1 MAVAS
6 FRFFSR
12 GPAASTGI
20 SCDKEKSCELTV
32 PQEKRYKRE
41 DPVIVC
47 HLLQQIIPL
56 SDAMPM
62 HKKPA
67 ALFFDKNDYELLR
80 IVNDVIGGND
90 LSKTLRSLL
99 VEHMHPNGI
108 KEMAAARGLRIAYAI
123 AALLGSFEDGK
134 AGDRIKALRSLRDEV
149 FLSSATF
156 HQVNTARALLQIMK
170 ELLRSRDNEMRQL
183 KLAHDFR
190 MVSTG
195 NPRLV
200 RKQLTEYHLLEMPEE
215 SNQFTFD
222 DHVHDANTKGRK
234 SPTHLLMDAWI
245 KGIRHLTVVYYNFV
259 SPEVVGELIEASAIL
274 DIRVQV
280 GIEMSAR
287 FRDKY
292 VRFTWEPHGFIGN
305 RSFLKFLEEESV
317 IRLLDEG
324 RQVSQYQQ
332 RYVFDVLEVY
342 NNRHR
347 LDLGR
352 DLELPLLPLE
362 RQEFLRFVGAGQP
375 SVLHLARFIHND
387 LAATIAKEVP
397 SLLKELEHA
406 AEERKI
412 QLQRRLGIFKNYT
425 LEAIIEQFLLPSR
438 NPEVHDPAH
447 PEDGVDLPELLRL
460 SPKALLAKLLS
471 LHSSSRFTLNLSNL
485 TIQDALELLY
495 TCEGM
500 ISHIETYNLK
510 TVAHGMI
517 ACRGGGVFAGDA
529 VALKSPEEHYCLIS
543 DLQQA
548 LNEDNVIAL
557 KRAIRAIIWDFEEQ
571 RIQMKKYVDKLSA
584 DKPEKGRLAG
594 EYGQMLDRKGQLVDI
609 LYNLETFHNYYKKRV
624 LGSRIGSGS
633 TGQADNQYGMGLVVL
648 DTLPARA
655 KEVITAEI
663 AGKKR
668 LLLPVTAL
676 LTKHSHSRRHASTE
690 GQGTR
695 SFWEKLRLVK
705 ARADQPFH
713 DWSLDGL
720 LVHPGRPGNI
730 ATLGGIS
737 RDGDGD
743 KLFTNTTVEEK
754 IEEPVTY
761 LNTNV
766 KNTLKVVIGFIPAFL
781 TFSLTKDWW
790 LLAYLGAFIWFGIT
804 GFRNIIQSVLGGGG
818 LRRSPLL
825 PWNSLVSWS
834 RIADSLLYTGF
845 SVPLLDFLVKTLLL
859 DRTFGITTTTNPILL
874 YAAMG
879 LANGIYV
886 SSHNIFRGLPRAAAT
901 GNFFRSIL
909 AIPLA
914 VLLNSVIALVLQ
926 LSGVPDVAGALQ
938 KWAAVISKFASDCV
952 AAVIEGMADR
962 QVNIRA
968 RLVAYQAKISQ
979 LFSVFSRLELL
990 FPEEDVLEMLQSPKM
1005 IMETLDYE
1013 ARDQEKRIIVNALD
1027 LMYFWMYQP
1036 RASRALGIIVQ
1047 QMTQEEWLI
1056 FYRSQLVLKRYR
1068 EISQVF
1074 VDGLVGRNFSKA
1086 LSFYLD
1092 RFEEY
1097 LSDLEKLGKKKK

>member
-1 MAVAS
+1 
-6 FRFFSR
+6 
-12 GPAASTGI
+12 
-20 SCDKEKSCELTV
+20 
-32 PQEKRYKRE
+32 
-41 DPVIVC
+41 
-47 HLLQQIIPL
+47 
-56 SDAMPM
+56 M

-80 IVNDVIGGND
+80 IVNDVMKGSN
-90 LSKTLRSLL
+90 LSKNLRSLL

-123 AALLGSFEDGK
+123 ANLLGSFEEGK
-134 AGDRIKALRSLRDEV
+134 AGDRIKSLRSLRDEV

-156 HQVNTARALLQIMK
+156 HQVNTARTLLQIMK
-170 ELLRSRDNEMRQL
+170 ELLRSRDGEMSQL

-200 RKQLTEYHLLEMPEE
+200 RKQLAKYHLLEMPEE

-245 KGIRHLTVVYYNFV
+245 KGIRHLTVVYYNYV
-259 SPEVVGELIEASAIL
+259 SPEVVEELIEAGRIL
-274 DIRVQV
+274 DIQVQV

-305 RSFLKFLEEESV
+305 RSFLKFLKEDSV
-317 IRLLDEG
+317 IMLLAEG
-324 RQVSQYQQ
+324 RQVSLYQQ

-342 NNRHR
+342 NKRHR
-347 LDLGR
+347 QELSR
-352 DLELPLLPLE
+352 DLELTLLPLE
-362 RQEFLRFVGAGQP
+362 RKEFLRFIGAGQP

-387 LAATIAKEVP
+387 LAAKMDEEIPALLEEFAVASKE
-397 SLLKELEHA
+397 K
-406 AEERKI
+406 KI
-412 QLQRRLGIFKNYT
+412 QLQKRLVLLQRYS
-425 LEAIIEQFLLPSR
+425 LENLIEQFLLPSC
-438 NPEVHDPAH
+438 NPEVHDPSH
-447 PEDGVDLPELLRL
+447 PEEGVDLPELLKL
-460 SPKALLAKLLS
+460 DPKALLTKLLS

-485 TIQDALELLY
+485 TIHDTLELLY
-495 TCEGM
+495 SCEGM
-500 ISHIETYNLK
+500 ISHIETYNLR
-510 TVAHGMI
+510 TAAHGLT
-517 ACRGGGVFAGDA
+517 ACHGGGTFAGDA
-529 VALKSPEEHYCLIS
+529 VDLRSPEQHYCLVS
-543 DLQQA
+543 NLQQA
-548 LNEDNVIAL
+548 LNEDNVITL

-571 RIQMKKYVDKLSA
+571 RLQLKQYVDQLPA
-584 DKPEKGRLAG
+584 DKVEKGRL
-594 EYGQMLDRKGQLVDI
+594 EREHEQMLQRKKELLDI
-609 LYNLETFHNYYKKRV
+609 LYNLETFHDYYKKRI

-633 TGQADNQYGMGLVVL
+633 TGQSDNQYGMGLVVL

-655 KEVITAEI
+655 QIAIKEEI
-663 AGKKR
+663 ANKKR

-676 LTKHSHSRRHASTE
+676 LTKHSHSRQHGPSE
-690 GQGTR
+690 GQGKR

-705 ARADQPFH
+705 TRTGLPFQ

-720 LVHPGRPGNI
+720 LVHPGKPGNV

-737 RDGDGD
+737 RNGDSD
-743 KLFTNTTVEEK
+743 KLFKKTKVEGK
-754 IEEPVTY
+754 IQQPWTY

-766 KNTLKVVIGFIPAFL
+766 KNTLKVLFGFIPAFL

-834 RIADSLLYTGF
+834 RISDSLLYTGF
-845 SVPLLDFLVKTLLL
+845 SVPLLDYLVKTLLL
-859 DRTFGITTTTNPILL
+859 DRTFGVTTATNPILL
-874 YAAMG
+874 YAVMG
-879 LANGIYV
+879 LANGMYI
-886 SSHNIFRGLPRAAAT
+886 SGHNIFRGLPSAAAK

-914 VLLNSVIALVLQ
+914 VLLNSAIGLVMQ
-926 LSGVPDVAGALQ
+926 LGGIPDVAGALQ

-952 AAVIEGMADR
+952 AAVIEGIADR

-968 RLVAYQAKISQ
+968 RLVAYQSKISQ
-979 LFSVFSRLELL
+979 LFSVFSRMELL
-990 FPEEDVLEMLQSPKM
+990 FPEEDVLDMLQSPKM
-1005 IMETLDYE
+1005 IMETLNYE

-1036 RASRALGIIVQ
+1036 RAERALEIIFQ
-1047 QMTQEEWLI
+1047 QMTKEEWLI

-1097 LSDLEKLGKKKK
+1097 LNDLEKLGRTKQ

>member
-1 MAVAS
+1 MPTDNKP
-6 FRFFSR
+6 
-12 GPAASTGI
+12 PAI
-20 SCDKEKSCELTV
+20 
-32 PQEKRYKRE
+32 
-41 DPVIVC
+41 
-47 HLLQQIIPL
+47 
-56 SDAMPM
+56 
-62 HKKPA
+62 
-67 ALFFDKNDYELLR
+67 FFDKNDYELLR
-80 IVNDVIGGND
+80 IVNDVLAGKN
-90 LSKTLRSLL
+90 LSKNLRSLL

-123 AALLGSFEDGK
+123 ANLLGSFEDGR
-134 AGDRIKALRSLRDEV
+134 AADRIKSLRSLRDEV

-170 ELLRSRDNEMRQL
+170 ELLRSGDNELRQL

-200 RKQLTEYHLLEMPEE
+200 RKQLAKYHLLEMPEE

-245 KGIRHLTVVYYNFV
+245 KGVCHLTVVYYNYV
-259 SPEVVGELIEASAIL
+259 SVEVVEELIEASRIL

-292 VRFTWEPHGFIGN
+292 VRFTWEPHGFTGN

-317 IRLLDEG
+317 KKLFDEG
-324 RQVSQYQQ
+324 RAVSQYQQ
-332 RYVFDVLEVY
+332 NYVFDVLEVY

-347 LDLGR
+347 QALGSDLG
-352 DLELPLLPLE
+352 LTLLPLE
-362 RQEFLRFVGAGQP
+362 RQQFFRFVGAGQP
-375 SVLHLARFIHND
+375 SVSHLARFIYND
-387 LAATIAKEVP
+387 LDARIISEIPVVLQEMAGA
-397 SLLKELEHA
+397 SQ
-406 AEERKI
+406 ERKA
-412 QLQRRLGIFKNYT
+412 QLEDRLKRFKSAS
-425 LEAIIEQFLLPSR
+425 LENLIEQYLIPSR

-447 PEDGVDLPELLRL
+447 PEEGAELPDLLRQ
-460 SPKALLAKLLS
+460 SPKSLLARLLS

-485 TIQDALELLY
+485 TLQDTLELLY

-510 TVAHGMI
+510 TAAHGMT
-517 ACRGGGVFAGDA
+517 AWHGGRTFAGDA
-529 VALKSPEEHYCLIS
+529 VDLRNPEQHYFLVS

-548 LNEDNVIAL
+548 LNEDNVITL
-557 KRAIRAIIWDFEEQ
+557 KRAIRAILWDFEEQ
-571 RIQMKKYVDKLSA
+571 MVNLKNYA
-584 DKPEKGRLAG
+584 DQLPGEHPEKVTLLDQH
-594 EYGQMLDRKGQLVDI
+594 GQMLIRKAQLLDI
-609 LYNLETFHNYYKKRV
+609 LYNLETFHNYYRKRS
-624 LGSRIGSGS
+624 LGSRIGSSS
-633 TGQADNQYGMGLVVL
+633 TGQSDNQYGMGLVVL
-648 DTLPARA
+648 ETLPVNSR
-655 KEVITAEI
+655 KVIREEI
-663 AGKKR
+663 ASKKR

-676 LTKHSHSRRHASTE
+676 LTRHTHSRGHAFSETH
-690 GQGTR
+690 GPR

-705 ARADQPFH
+705 ARADRPFQ
-713 DWSLDGL
+713 DWTLDGL
-720 LVHPGRPGNI
+720 LVHPGKPGNV
-730 ATLGGIS
+730 ATLGGVHRNGDS
-737 RDGDGD
+737 DGRFSQ
-743 KLFTNTTVEEK
+743 KTAEERLK
-754 IEEPVTY
+754 NPWTY
-761 LNTNV
+761 LNTNL
-766 KNTLKVVIGFIPAFL
+766 KNTLKVLFGFIPAFL

-834 RIADSLLYTGF
+834 RISDSLLYTGF
-845 SVPLLDFLVKTLLL
+845 SVPLLDYLVKTLLL
-859 DRTFGITTTTNPILL
+859 DRTFGITTATNPILL
-874 YAAMG
+874 YAVMG
-879 LANGIYV
+879 LANGIYI
-886 SSHNIFRGLPRAAAT
+886 SGHNIFRGLPRAAAT

-914 VLLNSVIALVLQ
+914 VLLNSLIGVLLQ
-926 LSGVPDVAGALQ
+926 LFGAQDIAGALQ

-962 QVNIRA
+962 QVNIRS

-979 LFSVFSRLELL
+979 LFSVYSRLELL
-990 FPEEDVLEMLQSPKM
+990 FPEEDVLDMLQSPEM

-1036 RASRALGIIVQ
+1036 RAGRALEIIVEK
-1047 QMTQEEWLI
+1047 MTREEWLI

-1097 LSDLEKLGKKKK
+1097 LEDLEKLGKKKV

>member
-1 MAVAS
+1 
-6 FRFFSR
+6 
-12 GPAASTGI
+12 
-20 SCDKEKSCELTV
+20 
-32 PQEKRYKRE
+32 
-41 DPVIVC
+41 
-47 HLLQQIIPL
+47 
-56 SDAMPM
+56 MPM

-80 IVNDVIGGND
+80 IVNDVMGGKN
-90 LSKTLRSLL
+90 LSKNLRSLL

-108 KEMAAARGLRIAYAI
+108 KEMAAPRGLRIAYAI
-123 AALLGSFEDGK
+123 ANLLGSFDEGK
-134 AGDRIKALRSLRDEV
+134 ADDRIKSLRSLRDEV

-170 ELLRSRDNEMRQL
+170 VLLRSSNNEMRQL

-195 NPRLV
+195 NPRIV
-200 RKQLTEYHLLEMPEE
+200 RRQLAKYHLLEMPEE

-259 SPEVVGELIEASAIL
+259 NAEVVEELIEASRIL
-274 DIRVQV
+274 DIQVQV

-287 FRDKY
+287 FRGKY
-292 VRFTWEPHGFIGN
+292 VRFTWEPHGFIAN

-317 IRLLDEG
+317 KGLLEAG
-324 RQVSQYQQ
+324 HQVSLYQQ

-342 NNRHR
+342 NHRHR

-352 DLELPLLPLE
+352 DLDLTLEPLE
-362 RQEFLRFVGAGQP
+362 RGEFLRFVGAGQP
-375 SVLHLARFIHND
+375 SLLHLARFIHND
-387 LAATIAKEVP
+387 LAAQIEKEVP
-397 SLLKELEHA
+397 TLLKEQA
-406 AEERKI
+406 GATEER
-412 QLQRRLGIFKNYT
+412 QAELQRRLERFTSYT
-425 LEAIIEQFLLPSR
+425 LETLIEQFLLPFR
-438 NPEVHDPAH
+438 NPEVHDPAN
-447 PEDGVDLPELLRL
+447 PADGVDLPELLRL
-460 SPKALLAKLLS
+460 DPKALLAKLLS

-485 TIQDALELLY
+485 TIHDTLELLY
-495 TCEGM
+495 ICEGM

-510 TVAHGMI
+510 TAAHGVT
-517 ACRGGGVFAGDA
+517 ACHGVTEFAGDA
-529 VALKSPEEHYCLIS
+529 VDLKSPEQHYCLVS

-548 LNEDNVIAL
+548 LNEDNVITL

-571 RIQMKKYVDKLSA
+571 RIQLKKYIDLLPA
-584 DKPEKGRLAG
+584 DKPGKARLEG
-594 EYGQMLDRKGQLVDI
+594 DYGQMLDRKEHLLDI
-609 LYNLETFHNYYKKRV
+609 LYNLETFHGYYKKRI

-633 TGQADNQYGMGLVVL
+633 TGQSDNQYGMGLVVL

-655 KEVITAEI
+655 QKAIREEI
-663 AGKKR
+663 GRGKR
-668 LLLPVTAL
+668 LLLPVSAY
-676 LTKHSHSRRHASTE
+676 LTKHTHSRRHASSE
-690 GQGTR
+690 GQGKR
-695 SFWEKLRLVK
+695 GFWEKHRLVK
-705 ARADQPFH
+705 ARVDKPFF

-720 LVHPGRPGNI
+720 LVHPGKPGNV

-737 RDGDGD
+737 RNGDGD
-743 KLFTNTTVEEK
+743 KRFIPTTVEEK
-754 IEEPVTY
+754 IEEPWTY
-761 LNTNV
+761 LNTNL
-766 KNTLKVVIGFIPAFL
+766 KNTLKVLFGFIPAFL

-834 RIADSLLYTGF
+834 RISDSLLYTGF
-845 SVPLLDFLVKTLLL
+845 SVPLLDYLVKTLLL
-859 DRTFGITTTTNPILL
+859 DRTFGITTSTNPILL
-874 YAAMG
+874 YAVMG
-879 LANGIYV
+879 LANGIYI
-886 SSHNIFRGLPRAAAT
+886 SSHNIFRGLPRAAAA

-914 VLLNSVIALVLQ
+914 VLLNSIIGLTLQ
-926 LSGVPDVAGALQ
+926 VSGVPDVAGGLQ

-952 AAVIEGMADR
+952 AAVIEGLADR
-962 QVNIRA
+962 QTNIRA

-979 LFSVFSRLELL
+979 LFSVFSRMELL

-1005 IMETLDYE
+1005 IMETLNYE

-1036 RASRALGIIVQ
+1036 RAERALEIIVEE
-1047 QMTQEEWLI
+1047 MTKEEWLI

-1097 LSDLEKLGKKKK
+1097 LNDLEKLGQRKQ